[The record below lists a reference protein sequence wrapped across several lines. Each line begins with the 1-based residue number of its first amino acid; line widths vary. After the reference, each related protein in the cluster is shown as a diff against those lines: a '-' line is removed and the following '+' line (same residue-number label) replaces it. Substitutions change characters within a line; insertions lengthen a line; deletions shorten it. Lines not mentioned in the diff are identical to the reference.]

1 MINSTEEMY
10 MITMEGAGGNK
21 FNLTEEMYMITGVG
35 GGGDKLNQQR
45 KCT

>member
-1 MINSTEEMY
+1 